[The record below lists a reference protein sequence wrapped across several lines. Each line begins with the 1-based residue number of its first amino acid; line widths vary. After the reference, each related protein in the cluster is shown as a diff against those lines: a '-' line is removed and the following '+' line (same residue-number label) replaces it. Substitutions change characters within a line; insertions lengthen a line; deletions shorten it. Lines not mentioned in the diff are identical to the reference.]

1 MIWGAVI
8 VAAGR
13 GTRLGRPK
21 QLIELAGKPMLAW
34 SIETFAA
41 MPEISEIAV
50 VTEPDFIAP
59 IEALAAA
66 RVHHAA
72 VRVVAGGDDRQ
83 ASVRHGLDALSGAV
97 AGILV
102 HDGARPLVRAADVR
116 AGMRPVRPGTG
127 SLLAARVVDTIKVA
141 DGAGKV
147 TRTLDRAELWSAQTP
162 QFATARDLRRAH
174 AEAHRHGTAATDD
187 AALLERAGLDVVIVE
202 SAPENFKVTLASDL
216 GRAEM
221 LLANGLGRTPTKK
234 RFWSSNVTS
243 SRAPSTRCWSNS
255 RRARRESTK
264 SIAICRM
271 RPSSGP
277 LRPGP
282 GCAASVPAARPGRR
296 RSAVHRPSLAPG
308 ARERRNRSTARA
320 DARAA
325 PSRRARIRRPP
336 PDRRP
341 PVRDRRRSES
351 RTRPGRSATATP
363 TCSRT
368 RSPTRCLGACALG
381 DLGAHFPDTDP
392 QWKDADSLRLLAACH
407 ELAVRH
413 GWTIANIDATVVV
426 QAPKL
431 APYLGAMRDALADTL
446 GLEVQRI
453 SVKAKTSEGLGY
465 TGDGSGIAAYAVVL
479 VEVLGNSEG

>member
-34 SIETFAA
+34 SIETFAG

-72 VRVVAGGDDRQ
+72 VRVVVGGDDRQ
-83 ASVRHGLDALSGAV
+83 ASVRNGLDALSGAV

-102 HDGARPLVRAADVR
+102 HDGARPLVRASDVR

-141 DGAGKV
+141 DGTGKV
-147 TRTLDRAELWSAQTP
+147 TRTLDRSELWSAQTP

-221 LLANGLGRTPTKK
+221 LLRERLGQGADDEEILVVECYVEP
-234 RFWSSNVTS
+234 
-243 SRAPSTRCWSNS
+243 RAVD
-255 RRARRESTK
+255 AVLVELE
-264 SIAICRM
+264 A
-271 RPSSGP
+271 
-277 LRPGP
+277 
-282 GCAASVPAARPGRR
+282 
-296 RSAVHRPSLAPG
+296 RSA
-308 ARERRNRSTARA
+308 
-320 DARAA
+320 
-325 PSRRARIRRPP
+325 RIDEI
-336 PDRRP
+336 DR
-341 PVRDRRRSES
+341 
-351 RTRPGRSATATP
+351 
-363 TCSRT
+363 
-368 RSPTRCLGACALG
+368 
-381 DLGAHFPDTDP
+381 DLP
-392 QWKDADSLRLLAACH
+392 
-407 ELAVRH
+407 
-413 GWTIANIDATVVV
+413 DATVIRAF
-426 QAPKL
+426 APGTRLRGFGTRLHALAGEEALFTAHLSHL
-431 APYLGAMRDALADTL
+431 APRTTESFDRAR
-446 GLEVQRI
+446 
-453 SVKAKTSEGLGY
+453 
-465 TGDGSGIAAYAVVL
+465 
-479 VEVLGNSEG
+479 